1 MRLNVTPEQFEE
13 LIKRSYNLDILYL
26 LKLIDEQYDVAP
38 LCEGSMRIAAV
49 YQALIRK
56 ALITTTDDKLT
67 TLGRDLLDFLNI
79 KGEAKIIRRRP
90 ATTDFEEWWKNYPG
104 TDSFEYK
111 GKKFTGTRAIR
122 KGKDECRLKFD
133 KILLEGEY
141 TAAQLIASLNFEI
154 LQKKESSLQ
163 TSSNRMTF
171 MQNSVTYLNQR
182 AFEAYI
188 ELINEGAKVDIAPQK
203 PTGGTDI

>member
-1 MRLNVTPEQFEE
+1 M
-13 LIKRSYNLDILYL
+13 K
-26 LKLIDEQYDVAP
+26 
-38 LCEGSMRIAAV
+38 IASV
-49 YQALIRK
+49 YQSLIRK
-56 ALITTTDDKLT
+56 GLITENDDKLT
-67 TLGRDLLDFLNI
+67 EIGRDLLKFVDT
-79 KGEAKIIRRRP
+79 KTSVKIIKRRP
-90 ATTDFEEWWKNYPG
+90 ATTDFEEWWKTYPG

-111 GKKFTGTRAIR
+111 GKVFKGTRAIR

-141 TAAQLIASLNFEI
+141 TAVQLISALEYEL
-154 LQKKESSLQ
+154 LQKKESSVA
-163 TSSNRMTF
+163 TNSNRMTF

-188 ELINEGAKVDIAPQK
+188 ELINDGANIDVAPQK

>member
-90 ATTDFEEWWKNYPG
+90 ATTDFEEWWKTYPG
-104 TDSFEYK
+104 TDSFEHK
-111 GKKFTGTRAIR
+111 GKTFKGTRALR
-122 KGKDECRLKFD
+122 LHKDDCRLKFD

-141 TAAQLIASLNFEI
+141 TAEQLIAALNFEVN
-154 LQKKESSLQ
+154 QKKE
-163 TSSNRMTF
+163 TSITENANRLKF
-171 MQNSVTYLNQR
+171 MQGSSVYLNQR
-182 AFEAYI
+182 AFEPFI
-188 ELINEGAKVDIAPQK
+188 ELIKDGGTITEAKLK